1 MAGRDHDEGRMNA
14 QEIVAANVAAR
25 GYRDGWTAEQ
35 FVARQLCKMTEELG
49 EALWYIHGIDR
60 LDFAADLPDVGEAAR
75 IAFDD
80 KEAWNK
86 ARIAKPDAL
95 RAELADMLVV
105 LFAAAAALDF
115 DVVQAAIDKSSA
127 DVARGVR

>member
-1 MAGRDHDEGRMNA
+1 MNA

-35 FVARQLCKMTEELG
+35 FVARQLAKMTEELG
-49 EALWYIHGIDR
+49 ES
-60 LDFAADLPDVGEAAR
+60 LDQIGGLSRLPDLDWLTAGYNVGMTAR
-75 IAFDD
+75 QLFDHKQIWGSVYLENTD
-80 KEAWNK
+80 L
-86 ARIAKPDAL
+86 L
-95 RAELADMLVV
+95 RSELADMLVV

-115 DVVQAAIDKSSA
+115 DVIQAAIDKSGA

>member
-1 MAGRDHDEGRMNA
+1 LNA

-35 FVARQLCKMTEELG
+35 FVARQLCKLTEELG
-49 EALWYIHGIDR
+49 EAVRCITPES
-60 LDFAADLPDVGEAAR
+60 AAYQGQVGAWIGLIQDAGRCAR
-75 IAFDD
+75 VAFDD
-80 KEAWNK
+80 HASWRYLFHLSKYT
-86 ARIAKPDAL
+86 P
-95 RAELADMLVV
+95 AELADMQVV

>member
-1 MAGRDHDEGRMNA
+1 MNA

-35 FVARQLCKMTEELG
+35 FVARQLCKMTEELA
-49 EALWYIHGIDR
+49 EAVRCITPESAVYQNRFDDWYGLIQDAGR
-60 LDFAADLPDVGEAAR
+60 CAR
-75 IAFDD
+75 GAFDD
-80 KEAWNK
+80 HESWQYLFHLSKYT
-86 ARIAKPDAL
+86 P
-95 RAELADMLVV
+95 AELADMLVV
-105 LFAAAAALDF
+105 LFAAAQALDF

>member
-1 MAGRDHDEGRMNA
+1 MNA

-35 FVARQLCKMTEELG
+35 FVARQLCKLTEELAEG
-49 EALWYIHGIDR
+49 ACNAL
-60 LDFAADLPDVGEAAR
+60 LDPLSPWLSSLSDAGVLAR
-75 IAFDD
+75 KAFDRPHLWVSSTIFD
-80 KEAWNK
+80 F
-86 ARIAKPDAL
+86 DAL
-95 RAELADMLVV
+95 RSELADMQVV

-115 DVVQAAIDKSSA
+115 DVVQAAIDKSGA

>member
-1 MAGRDHDEGRMNA
+1 MNA
-14 QEIVAANVAAR
+14 QTIVAANVAAR

-35 FVARQLCKMTEELG
+35 FVARQLAKLTEELAEG
-49 EALWYIHGIDR
+49 ATGALVTNPGCLPSWLAVLSDAGI
-60 LDFAADLPDVGEAAR
+60 LAR
-75 IAFDD
+75 KAFDRRD
-80 KEAWNK
+80 VWRDIPLVN
-86 ARIAKPDAL
+86 PDAL
-95 RAELADMLVV
+95 RSELADMQVV

>member
-1 MAGRDHDEGRMNA
+1 MNA

-35 FVARQLCKMTEELG
+35 FLARQLCKFQEELG
-49 EALWYIHGIDR
+49 EAVGHVTLNFVGWSLPPEAGRQSRQLFDLGYPWRKVEID
-60 LDFAADLPDVGEAAR
+60 DL
-75 IAFDD
+75 
-80 KEAWNK
+80 
-86 ARIAKPDAL
+86 DAL
-95 RAELADMLVV
+95 RSELADMLVV

>member
-1 MAGRDHDEGRMNA
+1 MNA

-35 FVARQLCKMTEELG
+35 FVARQLCKLQEETG
-49 EALWYIHGIDR
+49 EAVGCLTTSKYWAGHSEDAGESAAKAFRDR
-60 LDFAADLPDVGEAAR
+60 DAWLAPMVDFS
-75 IAFDD
+75 
-80 KEAWNK
+80 K
-86 ARIAKPDAL
+86 L
-95 RAELADMLVV
+95 RSELADVLVV
-105 LFAAAAALDF
+105 LFAAAQALDF

>member
-1 MAGRDHDEGRMNA
+1 MNA

-25 GYRDGWTAEQ
+25 GYRDGWTVDE
-35 FVARQLCKMTEELG
+35 FVVRQLCKLTEELG
-49 EALWYIHGIDR
+49 EAIRCMTPESAVYGRVDDWISLIQDAGR
-60 LDFAADLPDVGEAAR
+60 CAR
-75 IAFDD
+75 EVFDD
-80 KEAWNK
+80 YEGWRYLFHLSKYT
-86 ARIAKPDAL
+86 PG
-95 RAELADMLVV
+95 ELADMQVV

>member
-1 MAGRDHDEGRMNA
+1 MNA

-35 FVARQLCKMTEELG
+35 FVARQFCKLTEELG
-49 EALWYIHGIDR
+49 EAVEQVY
-60 LDFAADLPDVGEAAR
+60 PGEAPSPLYKWFDGADDAHKAAR
-75 IAFDD
+75 RAFDTPEWWRRTHIID
-80 KEAWNK
+80 PEMV
-86 ARIAKPDAL
+86 RS
-95 RAELADMLVV
+95 ELADMLVV
-105 LFAAAAALDF
+105 LLAAAQALDF

>member
-1 MAGRDHDEGRMNA
+1 MNA

-35 FVARQLCKMTEELG
+35 FVARQLAKLTEELG
-49 EALWYIHGIDR
+49 ESLDQLAGLPRLADVDWLTAGYTVGQTARQPFDHKEIWFSVYLENPDR
-60 LDFAADLPDVGEAAR
+60 LR
-75 IAFDD
+75 S
-80 KEAWNK
+80 
-86 ARIAKPDAL
+86 
-95 RAELADMLVV
+95 ELADMQVV

-115 DVVQAAIDKSSA
+115 DVVQAAIDKSGA

>member
-1 MAGRDHDEGRMNA
+1 MNA

-35 FVARQLCKMTEELG
+35 FVARQLAKLTEEL
-49 EALWYIHGIDR
+49 A
-60 LDFAADLPDVGEAAR
+60 EAAIDSLSPCPGKLSTFVGTLGAAGIWAR
-75 IAFDD
+75 RSFDLRA
-80 KEAWNK
+80 AWRDVEIKN
-86 ARIAKPDAL
+86 PDAL

-127 DVARGVR
+127 DVARDVR